1 MCSLFLV
8 VCMSTY
14 DKIKSCNQQIEHIY
28 PIFIHLLYLNTDL
41 KGYFLFG
48 ILVRIHGIRQTSNK
62 STGLDLATQQ
72 EASRGAS
79 LVVIDGLLPN
89 RGCGFCLCT
98 P

>member
-1 MCSLFLV
+1 
-8 VCMSTY
+8 MSTY
-14 DKIKSCNQQIEHIY
+14 DKIKSCNQQIHLS
-28 PIFIHLLYLNTDL
+28 HLLYLNTDL
-41 KGYFLFG
+41 KGYLPFG
-48 ILVRIHGIRQTSNK
+48 VLVRIHGIRQTSNK